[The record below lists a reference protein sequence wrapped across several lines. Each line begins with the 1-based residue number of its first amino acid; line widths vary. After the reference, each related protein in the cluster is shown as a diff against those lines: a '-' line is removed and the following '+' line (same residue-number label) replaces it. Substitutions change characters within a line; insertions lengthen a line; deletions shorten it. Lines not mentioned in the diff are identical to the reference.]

1 MTPEAQEAFVG
12 ADVALYLVTDPLAQ
26 LWIARLNP
34 RARSLQGHYEEGKPR
49 QEIYDEMT
57 ERILTDVRAGSNV
70 CVAFYGHPGVF
81 VSPSHAAVEQARAE
95 GYSARMLP
103 AVSAEDCM
111 FSDLGVDPGES
122 GCQSYEA
129 TDFLLR
135 RRVVDPTAAL
145 VLWQM
150 AVIGE
155 SIYSNKV
162 STEGLAALVDYL
174 STWYPNDHGVTLY
187 EGSPYPLVEPAIT
200 ALTLNEIRDCE
211 PSPLATL
218 YVPPLES
225 RARDPEMMERLGL
238 DPG

>member
-1 MTPEAQEAFVG
+1 MTPEAQQAFAG

-26 LWIARLNP
+26 VWIARLNP
-34 RARSLQGHYEEGKPR
+34 HARSLQGHYEEGKPR

-57 ERILTDVRAGSNV
+57 ERILADVRTGANV

-81 VSPSHAAVEQARAE
+81 VSPSHAAVQQARVE
-95 GYSARMLP
+95 GYTARMLP
-103 AVSAEDCM
+103 AVSAEDCL

-135 RRVVDPTAAL
+135 RHVVDPTAAL
-145 VLWQM
+145 VLWQI

-155 SIYSNKV
+155 WIYSTKLN
-162 STEGLAALVDYL
+162 TEGLAALVDYL
-174 STWYPNDHGVTLY
+174 RTWYADDHRLTLY
-187 EGSPYPLVEPAIT
+187 EASPYPLVEPAIRY
-200 ALTLNEIRDCE
+200 LTLGEVPDSE
-211 PSPLATL
+211 PSPVATL

-225 RARDPEMMERLGL
+225 RPRDPEMIERLGL
-238 DPG
+238 ELS